1 MRCACFPSTSPPASG
16 DVGRYVRKD
25 GLPFALPSCTVLS
38 SLPPVEAPGIEKR
51 SVVRGL
57 SLNHSLELLREQL
70 PQPCGEQACLG
81 MVTWLVVHQG
91 PGGSSSSLTCREVLC
106 PLSFPPFTTTKPEPE
121 VQWNSVSSQ
130 LWSRP
135 GLFSS
140 SHTPTP
146 STLSASPVGL
156 VLKIQ
161 PGSHLLSSS
170 PAASWLSHRCLA
182 VGSHTDL
189 PEGCSAQ
196 QQG

>member
-1 MRCACFPSTSPPASG
+1 MHR
-16 DVGRYVRKD
+16 
-25 GLPFALPSCTVLS
+25 LS
-38 SLPPVEAPGIEKR
+38 SLHPVEAPGIEKR

-70 PQPCGEQACLG
+70 PQRRGEQACLG
-81 MVTWLVVHQG
+81 TVTWLVVHQG

-130 LWSRP
+130 LWSCP

-140 SHTPTP
+140 SHTPP

-170 PAASWLSHRCLA
+170 PAASWLSHRGLA
-182 VGSHTDL
+182 VGSHTGL
-189 PEGCSAQ
+189 PEGRSAQ